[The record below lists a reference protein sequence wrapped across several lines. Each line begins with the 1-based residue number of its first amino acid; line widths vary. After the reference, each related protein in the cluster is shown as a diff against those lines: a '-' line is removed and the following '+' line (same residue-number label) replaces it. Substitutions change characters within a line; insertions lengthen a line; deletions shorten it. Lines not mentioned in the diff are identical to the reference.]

1 MLFLVFHAIL
11 RHISIYRHCFH
22 LFAFGKLHA
31 PALSWTHCKLSHP
44 HTPPL
49 FQPSRTFHTSLD
61 IQPHFSH
68 NFHPLSCKKSSFLLH
83 TPFSSV
89 FYMHDRTWVRRKRGL
104 TSLAFRNIVCPKP
117 IKYDSFF
124 RETRCKAEKG
134 HKVHYKLRIVS
145 CTTAVLHLSCTTLQ
159 NVHFFLVTYE
169 NLRILNFTLN

>member
-1 MLFLVFHAIL
+1 MLFCGVPRYFEASFNLSALLSSFCLWQASCSSPLVNPLQAVSPSYSTTF
-11 RHISIYRHCFH
+11 
-22 LFAFGKLHA
+22 
-31 PALSWTHCKLSHP
+31 PALP
-44 HTPPL
+44 HV
-49 FQPSRTFHTSLD
+49 SLY

-124 RETRCKAEKG
+124 SRNA
-134 HKVHYKLRIVS
+134 L
-145 CTTAVLHLSCTTLQ
+145 
-159 NVHFFLVTYE
+159 
-169 NLRILNFTLN
+169 